1 MQATG
6 MVPGMG
12 EAGEEGDEGA
22 AGVTSAGGPNVN
34 SGGGGAAATPPGAG
48 GIAGGTAGGGMLP
61 DQLYKELITKAW
73 GTKMAQRRAP
83 ESDQSD

>member
-1 MQATG
+1 
-6 MVPGMG
+6 
-12 EAGEEGDEGA
+12 
-22 AGVTSAGGPNVN
+22 
-34 SGGGGAAATPPGAG
+34 
-48 GIAGGTAGGGMLP
+48 MLP